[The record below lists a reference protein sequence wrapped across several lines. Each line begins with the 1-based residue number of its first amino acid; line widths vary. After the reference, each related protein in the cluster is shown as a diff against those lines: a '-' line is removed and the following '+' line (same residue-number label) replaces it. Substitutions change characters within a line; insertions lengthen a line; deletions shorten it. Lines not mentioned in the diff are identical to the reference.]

1 MRENCQW
8 KDRCVFCETYGH
20 CAVEVHDIHYRNG
33 HIFAF
38 QIFSPH
44 DKNIKIKGIMDNR
57 YFEEIENPLQY
68 YMNGKLHWGEPENP
82 YPKGTAK
89 YANYEEMLEKLP
101 PMEKFID
108 ELTSTGSYIEK
119 FDGYN
124 MKVEE
129 ICNYNEKTGIVLKLT
144 GNKVMDGKLLDSY
157 YNYDLLP
164 KYYD

>member
-1 MRENCQW
+1 MMSTIHSVGNKFIQFT
-8 KDRCVFCETYGH
+8 KGAPDVILQRC
-20 CAVEVHDIHYRNG
+20 
-33 HIFAF
+33 
-38 QIFSPH
+38 S
-44 DKNIKIKGIMDNR
+44 K
-57 YFEEIENPLQY
+57 Y

>member
-20 CAVEVHDIHYRNG
+20 CAVEVHDRNG

-68 YMNGKLHWGEPENP
+68 YMNGKLTGVNLKTHIQKEPQ
-82 YPKGTAK
+82 
-89 YANYEEMLEKLP
+89 
-101 PMEKFID
+101 
-108 ELTSTGSYIEK
+108 
-119 FDGYN
+119 N
-124 MKVEE
+124 MQIMKK
-129 ICNYNEKTGIVLKLT
+129 C
-144 GNKVMDGKLLDSY
+144 
-157 YNYDLLP
+157 
-164 KYYD
+164 